1 MIGRSISII
10 PSVPADDHCNICTT
24 QLRQLICLLHQIRFP
39 SDELL
44 RFCFCYVTHIVKLL
58 PQLRRRR
65 DMESRLLMRIQA
77 IE

>member
-39 SDELL
+39 SEELL
-44 RFCFCYVTHIVKLL
+44 RNAYCEVAASIKAETGYGK
-58 PQLRRRR
+58 
-65 DMESRLLMRIQA
+65 
-77 IE
+77 